1 MKHPWKAVALTAI
14 ISMGGNPCFA
24 QENGNWQ
31 VTTLPTPKNVL
42 LEEFTGI
49 HCGYCPQGHAIAQ
62 SMKTASKRVFAIAY
76 HAGYYANPNSD
87 EPDFRTEEGDAI
99 CSFFEVSGFP
109 SGMVNRDNQGG
120 EAADC
125 VLSRSLWVTRAKE
138 ILKEQEAPVNLMVKS
153 EYDGHNRQLKV
164 HVEGYCRTAETDGL
178 MLSVAWTQDGLTS
191 WQNGGNMG
199 LDYVHHDML
208 RDYLTPVW
216 GDSLTEA
223 RQGQFFSRDYSVTLP
238 ETLKETEVRG
248 EQIHVLAFVSSGK
261 MQVQQVE
268 GGRPELKNMQ
278 LPVAAS
284 INAPTHAISGNYGF
298 QFFELGLQNLC
309 ADTIRQA
316 TFDVTVNGLTQ
327 EVDWKGTVM
336 PMENQEIRLDC
347 PYTLAGPEEKNN
359 YEIRLKEVNGT
370 EVETQ
375 ALSGTFSHPTAAT
388 PTIVVGI
395 KTNLEAADNRY
406 RIRNEQG
413 QTVWEFGPYEDGI
426 VTETRDTLTL
436 EADKVY
442 CMEVTDQWGNGIY
455 SPKGTLVIR
464 SIDNKLVKQV
474 YDISGWGLRT
484 FFITN
489 KVDTGI
495 DSIRTND
502 GKPEDGEWFG
512 LDGRRISKHPT
523 RGIAIHRKTA
533 TEKARKMLR
542 P

>member
-14 ISMGGNPCFA
+14 ISMGGNPCFG
-24 QENGNWQ
+24 QENENWQ

-316 TFDVTVNGLTQ
+316 TFDVTVNGQTQ